1 MNAPAVRCRDLIWV
15 GVVLLILLALS
26 ALTALGPQA
35 GWKTAA
41 SLAIAVAK
49 LGFIVWFFMRLREH
63 RGLIRVFA
71 GAGLCWLAF
80 LVILSLADY
89 ATR

>member
-1 MNAPAVRCRDLIWV
+1 MNTPVPCRDLIWV
-15 GVVLLILLALS
+15 GVVLLLLLTLS
-26 ALTALGPQA
+26 ALTSLGPQA
-35 GWKTAA
+35 EWKTAA
-41 SLAIAVAK
+41 SLAIAAAK
-49 LGFIVWFFMRLREH
+49 LAFIAWFFMRLREH

-71 GAGLCWLAF
+71 GAGLCWLTL